1 MYNRLND
8 IDKIKSELK
17 SLEDE
22 EKKANAALKDIFNEK
37 RRRHRVFRAG
47 IIVEMAGLLYD
58 YDDEKLLK
66 VLIENRYS
74 IIK

>member
-1 MYNRLND
+1 MKLLYIFIIIYFR
-8 IDKIKSELK
+8 
-17 SLEDE
+17 
-22 EKKANAALKDIFNEK
+22 KDIFNEK

>member
-1 MYNRLND
+1 MSGKLSD
-8 IDKIKSELK
+8 INQMKNELM
-17 SLEDE
+17 SLEKE
-22 EKKANAALKDIFNEK
+22 EKKANENIKNILDKK
-37 RRRHRVFRAG
+37 RRRYKVFQAG

-74 IIK
+74 IIR